1 MLSLAAS
8 VGFGGGVGCQ
18 RARRRACVE
27 GVGCARRAGFRAIFR
42 PQRTVDEALGRFR
55 EPPGTRFGGGTRG
68 RHPSPRANA
77 SPCSWWSLSSS
88 NRVLDYRLPF
98 AKFLRPLRL
107 PIPTILGLRCR
118 VGSGR
123 KPRRGTHFNENDA
136 PRAERTGGGERS
148 PCLMV
153 DALPC
158 ATPQPKTRCGWRPS
172 RLRAL
177 LNSGSLLRGPETRS
191 AGRLARHGPR

>member
-42 PQRTVDEALGRFR
+42 PQRTVDEALGGFR

-68 RHPSPRANA
+68 RHPSPGANA

-88 NRVLDYRLPF
+88 NKVPDYRLPF
-98 AKFLRPLRL
+98 AKFLRSLRL
-107 PIPTILGLRCR
+107 PIPTFWAADAVSVPAESPAAGPFSTETMLLEGD
-118 VGSGR
+118 GSGEEFGIDVGKCVGHGFVHAHGR
-123 KPRRGTHFNENDA
+123 TLSPKLASAIIADRRCDDV
-136 PRAERTGGGERS
+136 TG
-148 PCLMV
+148 
-153 DALPC
+153 
-158 ATPQPKTRCGWRPS
+158 
-172 RLRAL
+172 
-177 LNSGSLLRGPETRS
+177 
-191 AGRLARHGPR
+191 LA